1 MAASARACGWHNSDE
16 ANLFERW
23 SIRSSVVHS
32 RTDPQCRSVR
42 IDLGIFLKAHSRNC
56 QRFPLRV
63 VGRSRRDRICDC
75 DMEITQVTD
84 KRHEPR
90 PGCERRPNL
99 IGRGVRRRRPRK
111 RKKSKLSGL
120 KRGQKRISAVKHFR
134 ETFLRIGLIAPD
146 TEFNRRAAAYAQESA
161 RMAAQ
166 RMRIANV

>member
-1 MAASARACGWHNSDE
+1 
-16 ANLFERW
+16 
-23 SIRSSVVHS
+23 
-32 RTDPQCRSVR
+32 
-42 IDLGIFLKAHSRNC
+42 
-56 QRFPLRV
+56 
-63 VGRSRRDRICDC
+63 
-75 DMEITQVTD
+75 MEIAPVTD
-84 KRHEPR
+84 RRHEPR